1 MVKRTLLVFGIVAL
15 LTIGAGMAPAQA
27 WLGGPPAAQ
36 SWVNGFPGDCGTC
49 PPLFVPA
56 PCCEYPESKTIV
68 KTWSC
73 KIEGPCPPPGAPC
86 GAGSCGQ
93 GGTGNILGSLCFL
106 MGSIATPFDLLFGG
120 FDGVYGCC
128 PGLGALGIGC
138 SGPCGPCYGPVP
150 GLIAGVVSCLS
161 PPQVMFGCYW

>member
-1 MVKRTLLVFGIVAL
+1 MVKRTLLVLSIVAL
-15 LTIGAGMAPAQA
+15 LTMGAGMASAQMS
-27 WLGGPPAAQ
+27 LGGPPVPQ
-36 SWVNGFPGDCGTC
+36 SWVNGFPDGGCGMC

-73 KIEGPCPPPGAPC
+73 KIEGPCPPPGAPGGMC
-86 GAGSCGQ
+86 GGGQ
-93 GGTGNILGSLCFL
+93 GRPGQLLGSLCFL
-106 MGSIATPFDLLFGG
+106 MGSIATPFDFLFGG

-128 PGLGALGIGC
+128 PGIGC

-150 GLIAGVVSCLS
+150 GAIAGVLSCLS